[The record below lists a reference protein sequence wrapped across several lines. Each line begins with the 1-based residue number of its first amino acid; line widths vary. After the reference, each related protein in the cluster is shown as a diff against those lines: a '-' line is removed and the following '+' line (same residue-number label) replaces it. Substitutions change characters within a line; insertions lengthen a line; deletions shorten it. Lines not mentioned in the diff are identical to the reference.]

1 MTDLSTD
8 FFFEGRLISYL
19 QKILRDPYPPSAIT
33 QVEVVLRK
41 KRYQLQRLDTHFD
54 GQLIEKLREYS
65 KFILPKDAI
74 FFLLEVE
81 LLGETEKAKEILDWA
96 VVEKATMTYPQ
107 LFEALKESE
116 NMPTSFLPT
125 LYGEYNEDGR
135 KEPVKEEK
143 KSSIDVEALKR
154 LL

>member
-1 MTDLSTD
+1 MTDLSAD

-19 QKILRDPYPPSAIT
+19 HRLLRDPYPPSAIT

-41 KRYQLQRLDTHFD
+41 KRDELQRLNTHFD
-54 GQLIEKLREYS
+54 GRLIERLNEYS

-74 FFLLEVE
+74 FFLLEVQ
-81 LLGETEKAKEILDWA
+81 LLGEEEKAKEILDWA

-107 LFEALKESE
+107 LFEAFKEFE
-116 NMPTSFLPT
+116 NMPASFLPT

-135 KEPVKEEK
+135 KGPVREEK